1 MVWYD
6 SPKGRGKKKE
16 DKTEKRRKIALAS
29 RLGLGWASVMR
40 ATTPGEINQKDVLL
54 RPFCPRLRYH

>member
-1 MVWYD
+1 MVTQRED
-6 SPKGRGKKKE
+6 EKKRDKKE
-16 DKTEKRRKIALAS
+16 NEEENSMAS
-29 RLGLGWASVMR
+29 SLGLGWASVMR